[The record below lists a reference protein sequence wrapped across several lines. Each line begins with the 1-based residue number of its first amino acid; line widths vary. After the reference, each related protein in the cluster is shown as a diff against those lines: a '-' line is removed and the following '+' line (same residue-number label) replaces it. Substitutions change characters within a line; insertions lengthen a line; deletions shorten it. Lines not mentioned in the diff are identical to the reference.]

1 MKKMIIAFC
10 LCVFAFSA
18 SANNNANK
26 TIRIKSKEKK
36 EQYELKAK
44 KSRVDACQICA
55 YWPGGGACGS
65 APTCEEALICL
76 KIAME

>member
-18 SANNNANK
+18 SANNNTEK
-26 TIRIKSKEKK
+26 IMKIKSKDKK
-36 EQYELKAK
+36 EQSQLKAK
-44 KSRVDACQICA
+44 KSKVEACQICA
-55 YWPGGGACGS
+55 YWEGGGACGS
-65 APTCEEALICL
+65 APTCEEALLCL